1 MTINDAIDPWLA
13 HTRVLVPGL
22 EFFDAHTH
30 IGQNDPDGFKQ
41 TPEELLAAL
50 RAGGAIG
57 CFVFAMHEPD
67 GYPQANDYVIDVAL
81 AHNAAREPG
90 PKTAGDS
97 GTRSPDPELV
107 PFCRVD
113 PNAEDPVAEAE
124 RSLARGARGIKLHPR
139 AEQFQLDHPQV
150 ARLFALAHERRLPV
164 LIHAGRG
171 IPALGKHVVAH
182 TRRYP
187 EARAILAHA
196 AVSDLAWIWQDAA
209 ELPNL
214 LFDSSWWV
222 PADLVAL
229 YTLMPPGQ
237 VLFASDVPYG
247 NPAIAAATHVRYT
260 LQAGYS
266 SEQVQL
272 VTSRQSL
279 NIASAADLTDAG
291 PALGD
296 NAPRT
301 SHILLDRA
309 AALLQT
315 AALML
320 FRRAEGALEV
330 LSLARL
336 AMDAPDDID
345 DAAVFATLR
354 RLMAQYEQAAAEQP
368 EERAPLSLLTLAAA
382 VARTP
387 DVPVPAL

>member
-1 MTINDAIDPWLA
+1 MTINDAINPWLE
-13 HTRVLVPGL
+13 HTRELVPGL
-22 EFFDAHTH
+22 RFFDAHTH

-41 TPEELLAAL
+41 TPQELVAAL
-50 RAGGAIG
+50 RGGGAIG
-57 CFVFAMHEPD
+57 CFVFAMHEPE
-67 GYPQANDYVIDVAL
+67 GYPRANDYVIDVAL
-81 AHNAAREPG
+81 AHNAARRPG
-90 PKTAGDS
+90 SPATDAAPGSAG
-97 GTRSPDPELV
+97 DPELV

-113 PNAEDPVAEAE
+113 PNAGDPVAEAE

-182 TRRYP
+182 ARRYP
-187 EARAILAHA
+187 DARAILAHA

-222 PADLVAL
+222 PADLMAL
-229 YTLMPPGQ
+229 YTLVPAGQ

-247 NPAIAAATHVRYT
+247 NPAIATVTQVRVA

-266 SEQVQL
+266 AAQLQL
-272 VTSRQSL
+272 VTSGQSL
-279 NIASAADLTDAG
+279 NIARAGDLTDAG
-291 PALGD
+291 PALGGG
-296 NAPRT
+296 APRPR
-301 SHILLDRA
+301 HILLDRT

-315 AALML
+315 ASLML

-345 DAAVFATLR
+345 DAPVFAALR
-354 RLMAQYEQAAAEQP
+354 RLLAQYEQAAAQQP
-368 EERAPLSLLTLAAA
+368 EERAPLALLTLAAA
-382 VARTP
+382 IAATP